1 MTDSQATVL
10 AAALDLDVSRIP
22 ICYPCLSFVAFARD
36 DADARREARRVTPDI
51 WDEGLKEAAL
61 AALRHAADTCV
72 RDAAAA
78 LADASGRGGRSPV
91 ARAIVLCLAAQLA
104 ERSRSP
110 VDAEATAGWAG
121 TGWTVF

>member
-61 AALRHAADTCV
+61 AALR
-72 RDAAAA
+72 DAAAA